1 MQKGGYFARILAALR
16 HAKDYVFCSLVSDE
30 YMKKTPVC
38 RKEVASLE
46 GELKYEKSATRSLE
60 VICSN
65 QRKEI
70 MEKEGRLNDIFKE
83 NQELSESITSLESDT
98 EYLNSELQ
106 EIAGKTYQILDSYR
120 KMVKQYDLKS
130 QIEIPELD
138 ELFSKPNAS
147 LTALDILEKL
157 HAQKNSLIIMGK
169 KANASL
175 ARQIEQLR
183 NEFDEYRAKTI
194 RQIDAMESREK
205 LIAILENVNDSF
217 FILNNSFTVEYVS
230 KATKGILGCDD
241 KNLAFYQSRPFE
253 RWFSEKKQYE
263 QFSCLEK
270 DSRNERLDYFGPLTF
285 ALSPYSKGSFKRV
298 VDARF
303 VRISNNKGYLVLLD
317 KAAFLERMK
326 SMAKEI
332 LSPVEKKE
340 PETGLEPQASR

>member
-16 HAKDYVFCSLVSDE
+16 NAKNYVFCSFVSDE
-30 YMKKTPVC
+30 YIRSTPVC

-60 VICSN
+60 AICSK

-70 MEKEGRLNDIFKE
+70 MEKEGRLSDIFKE

-106 EIAGKTYQILDSYR
+106 EIAGKTYQILDNYR
-120 KMVKQYDLKS
+120 KMVSQYDLRS

-157 HAQKNSLIIMGK
+157 HTQKNSLIIMAK
-169 KANASL
+169 KANASQ
-175 ARQIEQLR
+175 ARQIEQLK

-194 RQIDAMESREK
+194 KQIDAMESREK

-217 FILNNSFTVEYVS
+217 FILNNQFEVEYIS

-241 KNLAFYQSRPFE
+241 KSLAFYSCRPFE
-253 RWFSEKKQYE
+253 RWFSEKSQYE
-263 QFSCLEK
+263 QFSALEK
-270 DSRNERLDYFGPLTF
+270 DARNEMVDYFGPLTF
-285 ALSPYSKGSFKRV
+285 TLNPYSKASFKRV
-298 VDARF
+298 VDACF

-317 KAAFLERMK
+317 KAAFFERMK
-326 SMAKEI
+326 SMAKGI
-332 LSPVEKKE
+332 LSTAEKAE
-340 PETGLEPQASR
+340 SNPGLAPQTST